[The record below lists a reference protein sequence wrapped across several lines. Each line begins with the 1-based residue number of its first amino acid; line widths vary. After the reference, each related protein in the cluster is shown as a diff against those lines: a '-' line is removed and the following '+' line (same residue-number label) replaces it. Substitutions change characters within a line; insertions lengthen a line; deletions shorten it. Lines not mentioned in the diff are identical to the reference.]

1 MSDIAKW
8 ALLVAGMVAM
18 IALLLAIPLF
28 DGINLSSL
36 TSTINQFTGV
46 ISPYIGFA
54 RGLINYLVL
63 PQAIPIVNVI
73 LVYIL
78 TKPLVI
84 GAIHLTRGIYS
95 WIFK

>member
-28 DGINLSSL
+28 EGINLSSL
-36 TSTINQFTGV
+36 TSTINQFTSV

-54 RGLINYLVL
+54 RGLINYMVL
-63 PQAIPIVNVI
+63 PQAIPIINVI

>member
-1 MSDIAKW
+1 MSEIVKW
-8 ALLVAGMVAM
+8 GLLVAGMVAM
-18 IALLLAIPLF
+18 IAILFSIPLF
-28 DGINLSSL
+28 DGIDLSSL

-73 LVYIL
+73 LIYIL
-78 TKPLVI
+78 IKPFVI
-84 GAIHLTRGIYS
+84 GGIHLIRGIYS

>member
-8 ALLVAGMVAM
+8 ALLAAGMVAL
-18 IALLLAIPLF
+18 IALILAIPLF
-28 DGINLSSL
+28 DGIDLTAI
-36 TSTINQFTGV
+36 TSTINQFTAL
-46 ISPYIGFA
+46 ITPYISFA

-63 PQAIPIVNVI
+63 PQAIPIINVI
-73 LVYIL
+73 LIYIL
-78 TKPLVI
+78 TKPFVI

>member
-8 ALLVAGMVAM
+8 GLLVAGMVAM

-28 DGINLSSL
+28 ADLDIAVIS
-36 TSTINQFTGV
+36 STISTFTGV
-46 ISPYIGFA
+46 ISPHIGFA
-54 RGLINYLVL
+54 RGLINFLVL
-63 PQAIPIVNVI
+63 PQVIPLINAILLYVI
-73 LVYIL
+73 

-84 GAIHLTRGIYS
+84 GAIHITRGIYS

>member
-28 DGINLSSL
+28 DGINLNAI
-36 TSTINQFTGV
+36 TSTINQFTGL

-63 PQAIPIVNVI
+63 PQAIPIINVI
-73 LVYIL
+73 LIYIL

-95 WIFK
+95 WILK